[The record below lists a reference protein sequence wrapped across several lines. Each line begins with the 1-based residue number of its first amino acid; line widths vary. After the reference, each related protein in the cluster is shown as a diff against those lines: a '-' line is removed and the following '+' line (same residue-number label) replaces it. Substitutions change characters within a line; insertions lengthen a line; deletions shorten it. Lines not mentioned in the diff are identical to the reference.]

1 MQCVVVSRVCQRAT
15 RKQRVGDVQAFRHP
29 NKSHVCSAFI
39 LVGVQLHASRTSEQ
53 PLHFNQ
59 DHAQMS
65 LFLQSVVVG
74 GDTAAVAAEASN
86 EIVEVTLFD
95 LVAYGG
101 WWMIPLVILLVLAIY
116 IFIERYQ
123 LIRKVNRDPS
133 DLFNQV
139 QASVRAGDIQGAIT
153 ACQSRNTAFA
163 RMLEKGL
170 QRLGN
175 PLPDI
180 TAAIENEGKLE
191 VSRLEKRTALLATI
205 AGAAPMIGFLGT
217 VSGMILAF
225 MKIAELQG
233 NVNPSALAEGI
244 YQAMIT
250 TAVGLIVGIPA
261 YFGYNILTSLISS
274 VIYKMEVTTTEFI
287 DLLQEPAK

>member
-1 MQCVVVSRVCQRAT
+1 
-15 RKQRVGDVQAFRHP
+15 
-29 NKSHVCSAFI
+29 
-39 LVGVQLHASRTSEQ
+39 
-53 PLHFNQ
+53 
-59 DHAQMS
+59 MS

-74 GDTAAVAAEASN
+74 GDTAAVAAEESN

-101 WWMIPLVILLVLAIY
+101 WWMIPLVLLLVLAIY

-139 QASVRAGDIQGAIT
+139 QASVRAGDIRAAIT
-153 ACQSRNTAFA
+153 ACQSKNTAFA

-170 QRLGN
+170 TRLGN

-180 TAAIENEGKLE
+180 AAAIENEGKLE

-261 YFGYNILTSLISS
+261 YFGYNILTSMIGS